1 MIEALLP
8 PDEAERLDALRRLGL
23 LDAPPSDRFDR
34 ITRIGREALRVPIAL
49 VTLID
54 ANRQWFASC
63 LGLDLR
69 ETPRSVSFCAH
80 TILEEGPLIIRDAA
94 ADPRFADNPLVSGPP
109 HIRFYAGIPLRT
121 TDGYGVGTFCAI
133 DVVPRSLDDFDLGN
147 LVDLATWAEH
157 ELNADE
163 LSRALRE
170 RRRSEQRLAAVLDAV
185 ADGIATFD
193 ADGRILSLNRAAERM
208 FGLRT
213 ADLAGLGV
221 DTLLVDGRSAAAALV
236 RSFGSPEN
244 PPVHTV
250 VGRRADGSPFPME
263 VTLSTTDS
271 PDGRIWVVAA
281 RDLSERRAAQAALAG
296 LQLRYDLVLES
307 ADEGV
312 AVLDRDGC
320 VAHVNPA
327 AARLLGA
334 EGTADVVGRSF
345 HDTFH
350 RSSAGAAGHPPEAC
364 PAHLAM
370 VGCRAHRSE
379 EVLVGASGREITV
392 EQSAAPLVTDG
403 LVTGAVVTLTDV
415 TERRAVERLKDEFVS
430 VVSHELRTPLTS
442 IRGSLGLLAGGVV
455 GEVPPQAREMVDIAL
470 ASTERLIR
478 LVNDIL
484 DLERL
489 RSGHSPTRPA
499 AASLREVIDETVAGV
514 QPMADAA
521 DVALRAE
528 VEDAVV
534 VVDRDRVVQAVTNLL
549 GNAVKFSPASAEVTV
564 AATLIEPASGGEGQV
579 VIEVRDRGRGIPED
593 AIHRL
598 FEPFQQVDSS
608 DARLHGGTGLGLA
621 IVRTIAQAHG
631 GTVEVQSEVG
641 AGSTFTVRLP
651 QPPATAPA
659 ATRAAAAGG

>member
-8 PDEAERLDALRRLGL
+8 PGEEARLDALRRLGL
-23 LDAPPSDRFDR
+23 LDAPPSERFDR
-34 ITRIGREALRVPIAL
+34 ITRIGRRALGVPISL
-49 VTLID
+49 VTLVD

-63 LGLDLR
+63 LGLDVG
-69 ETPRSVSFCAH
+69 ETPRSISFCAH
-80 TILEEGPLIIRDAA
+80 AILGDDPLIIPDAA
-94 ADPRFADNPLVSGPP
+94 ADPRFADNPLVTGPP

-121 TDGYGVGTFCAI
+121 TDGYTVGTFCAI
-133 DVVPRSLDDFDLGN
+133 DVAPRPLGEFDLGN
-147 LVDLATWAEH
+147 LVDLAAWAEH

-163 LSRALRE
+163 LSRALHE
-170 RRRSEQRLAAVLDAV
+170 RHRSERRLAAVLNAV

-193 ADGRILSLNRAAERM
+193 ADGRILSLNPSAERM
-208 FGLRT
+208 FGFRT
-213 ADLAGLGV
+213 ADLTGRGV
-221 DTLLVDGRSAAAALV
+221 DTLLLDGRPAAAALV
-236 RSFGSPEN
+236 SSFGSPGT

-250 VGRRADGSPFPME
+250 VGRRADGSAFPME
-263 VTLSTTDS
+263 VTLSTADS

-312 AVLDRDGC
+312 AVLDRDGRI
-320 VAHVNPA
+320 AHVNPA
-327 AARLLGA
+327 AARLMGA
-334 EGTADVVGRSF
+334 GRTDDVVGRSF
-345 HDTFH
+345 HDAFH
-350 RSSAGAAGHPPEAC
+350 RGSEGAGGHPPEAC

-370 VGCRAHRSE
+370 VRRRPHPSE
-379 EVLVGASGREITV
+379 EVLIAASGGEITV
-392 EQSAAPLVTDG
+392 EQSAAPLVAEG

-442 IRGSLGLLAGGVV
+442 IRGSLGLLAGGVL
-455 GEVPPQAREMVDIAL
+455 GEVPAEARHMVDIAL
-470 ASTERLIR
+470 SSTERLIR

-484 DLERL
+484 DLERI

-499 AASLREVIDETVAGV
+499 PASLRDILDEAVAGV
-514 QPMADAA
+514 RAMADAA
-521 DVALRAE
+521 GVALRVE
-528 VEDAVV
+528 VDDAVV

-549 GNAVKFSPASAEVTV
+549 GNAVKFSPASAEVTI
-564 AATLIEPASGGEGQV
+564 AATRADPAPGDDSEV
-579 VIEVRDRGRGIPED
+579 VIEVRDRGRGIPSE
-593 AIHRL
+593 AMGRL

-621 IVRTIAQAHG
+621 IVRTIAQTHG

-641 AGSTFTVRLP
+641 VGSTFTVRLP
-651 QPPATAPA
+651 QPSAGAPP
-659 ATRAAAAGG
+659 ATRAGG